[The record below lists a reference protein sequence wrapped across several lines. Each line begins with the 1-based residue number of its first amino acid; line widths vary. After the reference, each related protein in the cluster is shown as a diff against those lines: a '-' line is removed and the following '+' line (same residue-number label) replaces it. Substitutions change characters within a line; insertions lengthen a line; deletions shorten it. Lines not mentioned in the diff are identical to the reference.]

1 MINKAY
7 MACVDI
13 YALEIYDLL
22 ACVDIY
28 ALQMYYFLAC
38 VDIYALEIYNVLAC
52 VDIYAKK
59 FFKHE
64 AIFEEFSILNHM
76 KTIHIIY
83 KH

>member
-7 MACVDI
+7 M
-13 YALEIYDLL
+13 
-22 ACVDIY
+22 
-28 ALQMYYFLAC
+28 AC

-64 AIFEEFSILNHM
+64 VIFEEFSILNLM